1 MRITIEEKRFGD
13 KLIFSAVV
21 FDIRKGMRTA
31 LLGPS
36 GRGKTTLLRIAAGLD
51 DDFIGRVDDRPEM
64 PGILFQ
70 EDRLSERVS
79 VLSNLMAVTDDRQK
93 ALEALGKVGLEGEG
107 GHYIPELSGGM
118 RRRVAIAR
126 LLLLPSDSVFLD
138 EPFQGLDGESKK
150 IAASALLEYSQGKTM
165 LFITHDEEDVSL
177 LGAESVIRL

>member
-1 MRITIEEKRFGD
+1 MTLQIEGLTKRFGVHT
-13 KLIFSAVV
+13 LFRGLELRVEGPAVLW
-21 FDIRKGMRTA
+21 A
-31 LLGPS
+31 PS
-36 GRGKTTLLRIAAGLD
+36 GWGKTTLLRILMGLERPDAGSVTGV
-51 DDFIGRVDDRPEM
+51 GRVAAV
-64 PGILFQ
+64 FQ

-93 ALEALGKVGLEGEG
+93 ALEALEKVGLEGEG